1 MVAFALRRLVV
12 AVMVALA
19 VSALS
24 FGLMFMTGDPA
35 IAIAGS
41 GGTAADAEAIRI
53 AYGFDRPIIVQ
64 YADWVTR
71 ALSGDFGRSIYFNL
85 PVTEI
90 IVSRIPITLKL
101 GTLSFLVALAVA
113 VPLGILAAM
122 RPNGLVDR
130 LALGFAV
137 LGQAIPSFWLGLMLI
152 VVFGVW
158 YGVVPISGTETWR
171 GFILPVVVL
180 SYYAMPAMMRVTRSG
195 MIDVL
200 SADYVRTARAKGLPE
215 WMVIA
220 RHALRNAVLPLISL
234 SAVQLGILLSGSI
247 VIESVFAINGMGRL
261 AWESLLRSDLPVVQA
276 IILILSLIYVVLTTV
291 SDLINAMLDP
301 RIRGGRA

>member
-158 YGVVPISGTETWR
+158 YGLVPISGTQTWR

-215 WMVIA
+215 WIVIA

-234 SAVQLGILLSGSI
+234 SAVQLGVLLSGSI

>member
-276 IILILSLIYVVLTTV
+276 IILVLSLIYVVLTTV